1 MDKRMRSIVALVGFV
16 SVACLLILGIQ
27 VMSDT
32 SVEVW
37 SSLNSLPLGFFR
49 YISDSFSH
57 ELLWSVGVLAGIVA
71 AIFFV
76 RGVPPAKA
84 D

>member
-1 MDKRMRSIVALVGFV
+1 MDKRMRSIVAIIGGASAVLLVF
-16 SVACLLILGIQ
+16 LGLE

-37 SSLNSLPLGFFR
+37 SQLNSLPLGFYR
-49 YISDSFSH
+49 YVSDSYSH
-57 ELLWSVGVLAGIVA
+57 QMFWTPLVIAGVA
-71 AIFFV
+71 AVIYFV

-84 D
+84 G